1 MPGPSSTPPVTPR
14 PRRSSRAAA
23 AAPPNGHDAPT
34 AFARAPLD
42 PTDADLA
49 DWQRGAAALARMP
62 ARRKLE
68 LTAGIG
74 ELRTT
79 ALAELARA
87 EQHVDRLRFDTPAML
102 ESGIGE
108 RLGVRF
114 LPEISTEP
122 PPPMLLGRVDPLGH
136 TMVYGTGGVGK
147 GTLVS
152 SWVLGLLH
160 ERKRILVIDYENH
173 PEEWAPRIAS
183 LGAGDL
189 MSSVMHVAPLT
200 ASWGGKRGPLWAAI
214 EDLRALVVEGEIDI
228 AVIDSAVMAC
238 AGVDP
243 LDAEAPALYAGAL
256 EYLGVPV
263 ISLAHVTK
271 DHDLRYPFGSVFW
284 HNLAR
289 VTWSLHA
296 SGGVTLLTHRKRNRY
311 AKVPTMQVEVTFGAD
326 GLPVDVWERSRDE
339 ALTRQISRLLGA
351 QELTVTQLVE
361 ALEDELGDEDEV
373 KADSVRKALR
383 RGLRA
388 NPPRF
393 DVIGSGVSAK
403 WRNVA

>member
-1 MPGPSSTPPVTPR
+1 
-14 PRRSSRAAA
+14 
-23 AAPPNGHDAPT
+23 
-34 AFARAPLD
+34 
-42 PTDADLA
+42 
-49 DWQRGAAALARMP
+49 MP

-152 SWVLGLLH
+152 SWVLGLLL
-160 ERKRILVIDYENH
+160 EGKRILLIDYENH

-183 LGAGDL
+183 LGAGEL
-189 MSSVMHVAPLT
+189 MNRVMHVAPLT
-200 ASWGGKRGPLWAAI
+200 AAWHGKRGPIWEQI
-214 EDLRALVVEGEIDI
+214 TELRTLATEGEIDV

-243 LDAEAPALYAGAL
+243 LDAEAPTLYAAAL
-256 EYLGVPV
+256 EYLGMPV

-296 SGGVTLLTHRKRNRY
+296 SAGVTLLTHRKRNRY
-311 AKVPTMQVEVTFGAD
+311 AKVPTMQVEVAFSDA

-339 ALTRQISRLLGA
+339 ALSQTISRVLGGQA
-351 QELTVTQLVE
+351 LTVTQIVE
-361 ALEDELGDEDEV
+361 ALEDELGEDDEV
-373 KADSVRKALR
+373 KPDSVRKALR
-383 RGLRA
+383 RGLRS
-388 NPPRF
+388 NPARF
-393 DVIGSGVSAK
+393 STDGSGASAK
-403 WRNVA
+403 WSNVA